1 MKVRLLE
8 KPTAAMA
15 VAPRL
20 PTTIWL
26 TKLSTSMSTNSMLT
40 GTAMRAISRRGVT
53 TAGSGAR
60 AG

>member
-8 KPTAAMA
+8 KPTAAIA

-26 TKLSTSMSTNSMLT
+26 TKFSTSIRTNSMLT
-40 GTAMRAISRRGVT
+40 GTAMRAISRRGV
-53 TAGSGAR
+53 AGAGDGAR
-60 AG
+60 AW